1 MAETVVRF
9 DKLLTELHLPNDART
24 ATVCG
29 DPMPADN
36 SVVWID
42 WEDDGTPHCAECFGE
57 TRQEESSGHHDQHVR
72 DWNIRPGL
80 IGGAW
85 CPCEGEPGCTQRA
98 QEFAER
104 LIAQMFPPP
113 PSHNDVGRE
122 ASTAYQH
129 PAPLIG
135 PAPTTENEDR
145 NG

>member
-57 TRQEESSGHHDQHVR
+57 TRQEES
-72 DWNIRPGL
+72 
-80 IGGAW
+80 
-85 CPCEGEPGCTQRA
+85 
-98 QEFAER
+98 
-104 LIAQMFPPP
+104 MF
-113 PSHNDVGRE
+113 
-122 ASTAYQH
+122 
-129 PAPLIG
+129 
-135 PAPTTENEDR
+135 
-145 NG
+145 